1 MSVIAAPSAT
11 AEEARAA
18 RFLAASFLLAAGAT
32 ATIATYLA
40 VDGSPTIVDE
50 RVAAFLRALFVA
62 LYVVVGTYTWLRRP
76 DSRLGLLIVGAGFLF
91 ALTSLNASTS
101 SAIYPLGRLLFSAF
115 VVYLVYVILCYPRDR
130 LAAARERRFV
140 RALAFAEAGLWVAAL
155 LLAETFPA
163 GGPWADCADMCPGN
177 AYNAVDSKPLS
188 DVINALVTGLT
199 AIALIGVAVAV
210 AIRLRRAAAMQQRA
224 YAPVFWAVVF
234 TIFGYV
240 LYTVSRRV
248 DSQSSDVALRFIAV
262 AGALSIPLA
271 MLVGQARS
279 RAFTASGVE
288 TLVAAGGAR
297 PEHVQA
303 LVREALGD
311 PDAAL
316 VVRDDGGRF
325 VDVGGRTIHLD
336 GGPAAGRTLVTRDG
350 QVVAALLHD
359 PLIGDES
366 GARAVAGAAFM
377 LLENATLVEDLRA
390 SRARLA
396 ASAATERRRLE
407 RDLHDGA
414 QQRLFALKLK
424 LDDVYTRS
432 DPAIAAELREVSDDV
447 AAALQELRQVAHGIY
462 PPVLIERGVGEAL
475 RARAMRTPAHVKVA
489 DEGAGRF
496 DPPAELA
503 CYLCALE
510 AIQNATR
517 HAGRGATIEVSL
529 RRFGS
534 DVVFEIADDGAGF
547 DSVRANGGLGLL
559 SMRDRI
565 NAVGGRLDIDSSP
578 GAGTT
583 VRGSI
588 PAGAP

>member
-1 MSVIAAPSAT
+1 M
-11 AEEARAA
+11 
-18 RFLAASFLLAAGAT
+18 
-32 ATIATYLA
+32 
-40 VDGSPTIVDE
+40 
-50 RVAAFLRALFVA
+50 
-62 LYVVVGTYTWLRRP
+62 
-76 DSRLGLLIVGAGFLF
+76 
-91 ALTSLNASTS
+91 
-101 SAIYPLGRLLFSAF
+101 
-115 VVYLVYVILCYPRDR
+115 
-130 LAAARERRFV
+130 
-140 RALAFAEAGLWVAAL
+140 AAL

-199 AIALIGVAVAV
+199 AVALIGVAVAV

-224 YAPVFWAVVF
+224 YAPGAS
-234 TIFGYV
+234 GPSC
-240 LYTVSRRV
+240 SR
-248 DSQSSDVALRFIAV
+248 SSATSSTRSRAGSTRSRPTMALRFVAA

-279 RAFTASGVE
+279 RAFAASGVE

-316 VVRDDGGRF
+316 VVRDEPWALRRRRTAGRSIS
-325 VDVGGRTIHLD
+325 TA
-336 GGPAAGRTLVTRDG
+336 GPAAGRTLVTRDG

-377 LLENATLVEDLRA
+377 LLENATLVDDLRA

-396 ASAATERRRLE
+396 TTAATERRRLE

-424 LDDVYTRS
+424 LDDLYTRS
-432 DPAIAAELREVSDDV
+432 DPAIAAELREASDDV

-475 RARAMRTPAHVKVA
+475 RARAMRTPAHVKVVRRGRRA
-489 DEGAGRF
+489 LRPAPPSSPATSARSRRSRTRPGTPAAAPRSTSRCDASAG
-496 DPPAELA
+496 D
-503 CYLCALE
+503 
-510 AIQNATR
+510 I
-517 HAGRGATIEVSL
+517 
-529 RRFGS
+529 
-534 DVVFEIADDGAGF
+534 VFEIADDGAGF

-565 NAVGGRLDIDSSP
+565 DAVGGRLDIDSSP

-583 VRGSI
+583 VRGSV